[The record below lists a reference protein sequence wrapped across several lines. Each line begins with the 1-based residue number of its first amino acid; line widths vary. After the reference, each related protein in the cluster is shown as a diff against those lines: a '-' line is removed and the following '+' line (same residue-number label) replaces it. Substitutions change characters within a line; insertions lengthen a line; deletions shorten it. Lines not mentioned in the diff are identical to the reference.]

1 MVQLQLNFKN
11 KIKNKTI
18 EKSYTEGFELKRILP
33 VHCRL
38 DIQTTKNVFSLTN
51 KQQSVYQVKNL
62 RHF

>member
-38 DIQTTKNVFSLTN
+38 DIQTTKNVF
-51 KQQSVYQVKNL
+51 
-62 RHF
+62 